1 LEADRILEDLPLIER
16 FDAATDPSRYRRLPP
31 DWALAVSDIVG
42 STKKVQNGRYRDV
55 NFVAAAVIACIQAE
69 VAKVSSHPV
78 ACQFGGDGATLAIPP
93 EAQAG
98 VARTLQALA
107 HWSQNAFD
115 LELRVGLVSIARVEA
130 AGGQVL
136 AALYDAGQ
144 GNYYGLF
151 LGSGVMIADRLL
163 KSDAVHQLAPVEGP
177 LEGLDGLSCRWQP
190 IKSGKGTI
198 LCLMADP
205 IAEDTSGAG
214 DVEDLRAAIDA
225 IVSIDKAGP
234 LGDGSGMVPSLKAM
248 IPSGW
253 RETLLKRG
261 RERLTKLANVIL
273 EISLM
278 WGLYR
283 LNRGIGRFN
292 PRTYRMAVA
301 RQTDFRRVA
310 TGLRL
315 VMDVTL
321 DQADRIEAL
330 LEDYSADGRII
341 YGSYRAPAATIT
353 CLVGKI
359 VEGKHLHFVDADGL
373 GFWQAAKAYKARL
386 ARKGLT
392 MVDPAPAPVVS
403 P

>member
-1 LEADRILEDLPLIER
+1 MLEADKNLQDLPLIER
-16 FDAATDPSRYRRLPP
+16 FESATDPSRYRRLPP

-55 NFVAAAVIACIQAE
+55 NFVAAAVIACIQSE
-69 VAKVSSHPV
+69 VAKVSPHPV

-93 EAQAG
+93 EARGG
-98 VARTLQALA
+98 VERTLQALA
-107 HWSQNAFD
+107 YWAQNTFD
-115 LELRVGLVSIARVEA
+115 LELRVGLVTIEQVEA

-144 GNYYGLF
+144 GNYYGMF
-151 LGSGVMIADRLL
+151 LGSGAVIADRLL
-163 KSDAVHQLAPVEGP
+163 KSDSVHQLVPVEGP
-177 LEGLDGLSCRWQP
+177 LDGLDGLSCRWQP
-190 IKSGKGTI
+190 IKSAKGSI

-205 IAEDTSGAG
+205 IAEDASGAC

-225 IVSIDKAGP
+225 IATIDKAGP

-253 RETLLKRG
+253 RETLLAKAG
-261 RERLTKLANVIL
+261 ERLTKLANVTL
-273 EISLM
+273 EIILM

-330 LEDYSADGRII
+330 LEEHAAAGRIL
-341 YGSYRAPAATIT
+341 YGSYRSPAATIT
-353 CLVGKI
+353 CLVGKV
-359 VEGKHLHFVDADGL
+359 VEGKHIHFVDADGL

-386 ARKGLT
+386 AALT
-392 MVDPAPAPVVS
+392 
-403 P
+403 